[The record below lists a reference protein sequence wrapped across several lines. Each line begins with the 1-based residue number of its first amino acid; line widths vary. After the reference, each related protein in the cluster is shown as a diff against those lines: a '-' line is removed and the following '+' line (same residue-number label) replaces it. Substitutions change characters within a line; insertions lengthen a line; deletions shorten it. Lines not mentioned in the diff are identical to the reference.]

1 MQFLRHNKSFM
12 QVSWLQ
18 HLSCGVIILLINSCS
33 VNSPPLNKENI
44 CALFREKEDWY
55 AATLTTEQKWGVPIP
70 VQMAIMFQE
79 SSFIAD
85 ARPPFN
91 PAREVQ
97 SSAFGYAQAKDETW
111 AHFLQHSHRDSAE
124 RDDFADASDFIG
136 WYCNLS
142 HEKLRLSKWDANE
155 LYLAYHEG
163 HGGYQRKTFLNK
175 AWLMVTAQKVAQ
187 RANHYRMQLS
197 QCAQEFDPDD

>member
-1 MQFLRHNKSFM
+1 MRNVLTPR
-12 QVSWLQ
+12 LC
-18 HLSCGVIILLINSCS
+18 LAILLLLINACS
-33 VNSPPLNKENI
+33 ITPPQNKENI
-44 CALFREKEDWY
+44 CALFSEQGDWY
-55 AATLTTEQKWGVPIP
+55 DAALATQQRWGVPVH

-91 PAREVQ
+91 PAREIQ

-111 AHFLQHSHRDSAE
+111 EHFLHHSHRASAD
-124 RDDFADASDFIG
+124 RDNFADASDFIG

-142 HEKLRLSKWDANE
+142 YQKLNVSKWDASN

-163 HGGYQRKTFLNK
+163 HGGYARQTFLK
-175 AWLMVTAQKVAQ
+175 KDWLMRTAKKVAW
-187 RANHYRMQLS
+187 RANNYRDQLS
-197 QCAQEFDPDD
+197 RCE